1 MSLVGQNHDQVVD
14 VHNDIKIFVFFNSS
28 FKLIEG
34 IASSQHTLLY
44 KAKIGLSF
52 LTVSTDALDDV
63 IDSTF
68 IIQFSFLEVL
78 IHLYTRL

>member
-28 FKLIEG
+28 FKL
-34 IASSQHTLLY
+34 
-44 KAKIGLSF
+44 IGLSF